1 MNQNNF
7 MYKTTTIL
15 IILSAIFFTTYAQ
28 EQDKLVTKEQF
39 VKLQKLSKDFQF
51 ANEANRKKAFELAIK
66 NNWQTFR
73 VEKNGTII
81 SLQGVDDLGHP
92 LYLQTFNNIIASGT
106 TRTNSLYSGG
116 SLGLTLNGSS
126 SNLIGKLGMWDGGSV
141 YNSHQE
147 FIGNRIEQKDVPSS
161 GSEHSTHVAG
171 TMMASG
177 VYPVARGMAWGLQ
190 KLYAYDFNSDVT
202 EMTTAAS
209 NGMAISNHSYG
220 YVAGWSYN
228 STVSP
233 ARWDWY
239 GSNNATEDYKFGFY
253 DNTTRDWD
261 IICYN
266 APYYL
271 PVKSA
276 GNSRSENGPAVGSP
290 YYGYESASSSVFV
303 SKGNRPAGISSND
316 SYDIISTTGTAKNI
330 LTVGAAYGLA
340 FGASDPSQIKI
351 STFSS
356 WGPTDDGRI
365 KPDIVADG
373 VNVTSTSNTDT
384 KSYVSLSGTSM
395 SSPNVSG
402 SLILL
407 QEYYSQLNQGLF
419 MKSATLKGLVIETAD
434 EAGTT
439 PGPDYIFGWGLLNM
453 ERAATVIKQKGTT
466 SLVSE
471 RSLAQGEIYNLNV
484 TTSGYGP
491 LKVTICWT
499 DPEGTPTATGTL
511 NSRTPKLVN
520 DLDLR
525 LINGTNTFLPY
536 KLDPAAP
543 SSAAT
548 NGDNLVDN
556 VEQIYIADAIP
567 GQTYTIRVSHKGTL
581 SKGPQN
587 YSIIASG
594 IGGKTYCVSTPSS
607 SIDSRIDQFQ
617 LNTINNTLP
626 NTCRTYSDFTSI
638 STALE
643 AGKTFPFTVNIGTCG
658 GNFDKIAKIFVDW
671 NSDGDFEDANET
683 VATSSV
689 INSTG
694 VFSGNIVVPTDVVV
708 GNSSILRIVLSENT
722 NASTITGCGTYN
734 KGETQDY
741 KVQFTKSSIDA
752 GVISFNNITNNL
764 CATNAQSVS
773 IKLKNFGSTTLTN
786 IPVMVTLTNN
796 STVIKT
802 ITETY
807 TGSLAPNNEVDFK
820 LKGSFNLD
828 AGKQY
833 SIDAKTTLTADVLLS
848 NNSSTKVFNT
858 PTLLAPTALVAAVCD
873 NVAGYYQLSGQGDGT
888 LFWYASATDKTP
900 IAVGATAFTT
910 TAPMANKTYY
920 AGVNDFKTNF
930 GAKNKQQY
938 TGGTYSG
945 LFGPKPVITVTAPM
959 VLDSAL
965 LYISQAGQLTFT
977 VETSTGVVLSS
988 STIDV
993 ERTKTSVDVTNA
1005 AGQIED
1011 DLNDPGKVY
1020 KLGLEFPAVGT
1031 YRIGIGY
1038 NGATIFRSN
1047 SGVTDLPMSSAGN
1060 IVSLSGA
1067 YYESNGTT
1075 ITTSYYY
1082 LYNMLFKALG
1092 CTDYSRNA
1100 VQIVKPT
1107 ITQTGTILNSNFNS
1121 YNQWYLNTAIING
1134 ATGKTFTPT
1143 VSGLYRVDVLN
1154 TSGCINSS
1162 TDFNYVL
1169 SAINPSEAAEIGL
1182 KVYPIPTKDIISLTF
1197 NVLKKENI
1205 TINLTNLIGQEVF
1218 TKHRENFSGKY
1229 VETLNL
1235 SDYNDGIYILN
1246 IKIGTKYY
1254 TQKITLSK

>member
-1 MNQNNF
+1 
-7 MYKTTTIL
+7 MYKTATIV
-15 IILSAIFFTTYAQ
+15 IILSAMFLTTSAQ
-28 EQDKLVTKEQF
+28 EQNKLVTKEQL
-39 VKLQKLSKDFQF
+39 VKLQMLSKDFQLV
-51 ANEANRKKAFELAIK
+51 NDANRKKAFELAAK

-73 VEKNGTII
+73 VEKDGTII
-81 SLQGVDDLGHP
+81 ALQGVDELGFP
-92 LYLQTFNNIIASGT
+92 LYLKTFNNIIAAGT
-106 TRTNSLYSGG
+106 TRTNSLYTGG
-116 SLGLTLNGSS
+116 SLGLSLNGSS
-126 SNLIGKLGMWDGGSV
+126 NNLIGKLGIWDGGSV

-147 FIGNRIEQKDVPSS
+147 FTGNRIEQKDVPST

-171 TMMASG
+171 TMMAKG

-190 KLYAYDFNSDVT
+190 KLYAYDFNSDMS
-202 EMTTAAS
+202 EMVTAAS

-220 YVAGWSYN
+220 YIAGWNYN
-228 STVSP
+228 STATP

-239 GSNNATEDYKFGFY
+239 GLNNDTEDYKFGFY

-271 PVKSA
+271 PVKSS
-276 GNSRSENGPAVGSP
+276 GNNRSENGPAIGSP
-290 YYGYESASSSVFV
+290 YFGYESATSSTFV

-316 SYDIISTTGTAKNI
+316 GYDIISTTGTAKNI
-330 LTVGAAYGLA
+330 LTVGAASGLA
-340 FGASDPSQIKI
+340 FGASDPSQIRI

-373 VNVTSTSNTDT
+373 VGVTSTSNTDT
-384 KSYVSLSGTSM
+384 KSYSTLSGTSM
-395 SSPNVSG
+395 ASPNVSG
-402 SLILL
+402 SLLLL

-419 MKSATLKGLVIETAD
+419 MKSATLKGLVIETTD

-439 PGPDYIFGWGLLNM
+439 AGPDYIFGWGLLNM
-453 ERAATVIKQKGTT
+453 EKAAAIIKQKGTT
-466 SLVSE
+466 SLISE
-471 RSLAQGEIYNLNV
+471 RALAQGEIYNLSV
-484 TTSGYGP
+484 ITSGYGP

-499 DPEGTPTATGTL
+499 DPEGTPTASGTL

-520 DLDLR
+520 DLDLK

-536 KLDPAAP
+536 KLDPNAP
-543 SSAAT
+543 TLAAT
-548 NGDNLVDN
+548 NGDNIVDN

-567 GQTYTIRVSHKGTL
+567 GQTYNIRVSHKGTL

-594 IGGKTYCVSTPSS
+594 IGGKAYCVSTPSS
-607 SIDSRIDQFQ
+607 SVDSRIDQFQ

-658 GNFDKIAKIFVDW
+658 ANFDKMAKMFVDW
-671 NSDGDFEDANET
+671 NSDGDFDDANET
-683 VATSSV
+683 IATSSV

-694 VFSGNIVVPTDVVV
+694 VFTGNIVVPTDVVV
-708 GNSSILRIVLSENT
+708 GNSSLLRIVLSENT
-722 NASTITGCGTYN
+722 NAATITACGTYN

-741 KVQFTKSSIDA
+741 KVQFTKSSTDA
-752 GVISFNNITNNL
+752 GVIAFNNITNNL
-764 CATNAQSVS
+764 CATNAQPVS

-802 ITETY
+802 ITETFI
-807 TGSLAPNNEVDFK
+807 GNLAPNYEVDFK
-820 LKGSFNLD
+820 LSGSLNLD
-828 AGKQY
+828 AAKQY
-833 SIDAKTTLTADVLLS
+833 TIDAKTTLTTDVLLN
-848 NNSSTKVFNT
+848 NNSNTKIFNT
-858 PTLLAPTALVAAVCD
+858 PTLLAPTALVAAACD
-873 NVAGYYQLSGQGDGT
+873 NVSGYYQLSGQGDGT

-900 IAVGATAFTT
+900 IAVGSTAFTT
-910 TAPMANKTYY
+910 TAPAANNTFY
-920 AGVNDFKTNF
+920 AGVNDFKTYF
-930 GAKNKQQY
+930 GAKNKKQY

-945 LFGPKPVITVTAPM
+945 NFGPKPVITVTAPM

-965 LYISQAGQLTFT
+965 LYISQTGQLTFT

-993 ERTKTSVDVTNA
+993 VRTKTSADVLNA
-1005 AGQIED
+1005 AGQIDD

-1020 KLGLEFPAVGT
+1020 KLGLEFPAAGT
-1031 YRIGIGY
+1031 YRIGISY

-1047 SGVTDLPMSSAGN
+1047 AGVTDLPMSSIGN
-1060 IVSLSGA
+1060 VVSLSGA
-1067 YYESNGTT
+1067 YFESNGTT
-1075 ITTSYYY
+1075 ITASYYY

-1092 CTDYSRNA
+1092 CTDQSRSA
-1100 VQIVKPT
+1100 VQIIKPT
-1107 ITQTGTILNSNFNS
+1107 ITQTGSTLNSNFNS
-1121 YNQWYLNTAIING
+1121 LNQWYLNSTLISG

-1143 VSGLYRVDVLN
+1143 VSGLYKVEILNASGCVN
-1154 TSGCINSS
+1154 TSN
-1162 TDFNYVL
+1162 DFNYVL
-1169 SAINPSEAAEIGL
+1169 SAIRPSEAAEIGL
-1182 KVYPIPTKDIISLTF
+1182 KVYPIPTNDIINLTF

-1205 TINLTNLIGQEVF
+1205 SINLSNLIGQEVF
-1218 TKHRENFSGKY
+1218 ASRRENFSGKY
-1229 VETLNL
+1229 VEALNL
-1235 SDYNDGIYILN
+1235 RDFNDGIYILN